1 MTLRCRTCGSVICGG
16 TSINLFELE
25 NLEILTDIQTVVGT
39 TLECDPE
46 LPVHIC
52 GRCLIDLKR
61 AVMYMKVFRER
72 CIRTQK
78 KLRNTPIIYDGK
90 LNDGTDTIIKE
101 EVHFDY
107 YEDFQKIDKDR
118 EIANLDED
126 MIEFQ
131 EGEEGITNN
140 TLDDTD
146 QDVDS
151 LIASVQNEI
160 NSSDSQ
166 ESEEEFE
173 KISSPNDNHSSLSY
187 STGPAIEP
195 EITNIN
201 ESEKKKT
208 SISSPDDDVD
218 ENVQNNSSEVK
229 VKRRYQSWKNLTEEQ
244 VIERKR
250 QKRRRDCICE
260 QCGKHFTDPSNF
272 KLHMIRHSGIRN
284 SQCTQCPKRF
294 FTDSL
299 LRLHVR
305 IDHQGERPYACKHCG
320 KTFSHTTA
328 RVIHERRHTNK
339 LFLHHMR
346 QEISTE

>member
-25 NLEILTDIQTVVGT
+25 NLVILTDIQTVVGT

-78 KLRNTPIIYDGK
+78 ILRKT
-90 LNDGTDTIIKE
+90 TINNNG
-101 EVHFDY
+101 
-107 YEDFQKIDKDR
+107 FQTIDKVGNVAD
-118 EIANLDED
+118 LDED
-126 MIEFQ
+126 LIHFQ
-131 EGEEGITNN
+131 EEIENVQDITGN
-140 TLDDTD
+140 TLDDSD

-151 LIASVQNEI
+151 MIASVQNEM

-166 ESEEEFE
+166 ESAEEIE

-195 EITNIN
+195 EKTNGN

-208 SISSPDDDVD
+208 SITSPDDDVD
-218 ENVQNNSSEVK
+218 ENDQNNSSDVK

-250 QKRRRDCICE
+250 EKRRRDCICE